1 MVFGAVSGATAP
13 GVFVSVAEVCRPMA
27 PALSRR
33 VRNLGW
39 GWRVML
45 AELAPRLS
53 MLRTI
58 FGIGAIA
65 LLGLFALK
73 VFFGLF
79 GVLFALFFVL
89 LGWALRIAIVGG
101 LIYLVLRLLMPDTAK
116 SIEEKFK

>member
-1 MVFGAVSGATAP
+1 
-13 GVFVSVAEVCRPMA
+13 
-27 PALSRR
+27 
-33 VRNLGW
+33 
-39 GWRVML
+39 
-45 AELAPRLS
+45 

-101 LIYLVLRLLMPDTAK
+101 VIYLLLRLFMPGTAK
-116 SIEEKFK
+116 SIEESFSKK

>member
-1 MVFGAVSGATAP
+1 
-13 GVFVSVAEVCRPMA
+13 
-27 PALSRR
+27 
-33 VRNLGW
+33 
-39 GWRVML
+39 
-45 AELAPRLS
+45 

-89 LGWALRIAIVGG
+89 LGWALRIAIVGAV
-101 LIYLVLRLLMPDTAK
+101 IYFALRLFMPETAK
-116 SIEEKFK
+116 SLEEKFRQ

>member
-1 MVFGAVSGATAP
+1 
-13 GVFVSVAEVCRPMA
+13 
-27 PALSRR
+27 
-33 VRNLGW
+33 
-39 GWRVML
+39 
-45 AELAPRLS
+45 

-89 LGWALRIAIVGG
+89 LWWALRIAIVGG
-101 LIYLVLRLLMPDTAK
+101 VIYLILRLFMPDTAK
-116 SIEEKFK
+116 SIEEKFRG